1 MKQCSISSNN
11 KQVLS
16 RNCGLFRVRTKLDAF
31 QSKEEKLFGNKSF
44 LEIILGLIKK
54 TQSDV
59 LSNTAFHKKKG
70 AFNYSMAKII
80 LKEFKKDLI
89 SINEEEKKKVQLHE
103 NLLIEKKKK
112 IKEIIFNQNN
122 SKCCMLDSCNGTEI
136 NLKTEQ
142 FVNGSGDVDP
152 RKELVQLKI
161 LNFKLENEINK
172 VDFLSKRLFFEKEY
186 NKNYY
191 IENKIKLDRI
201 YIKQNDNKIVNQI
214 LHNKLI
220 TRRKIFIR
228 KANMKNNQDFCI
240 NGIKDRIYQFK
251 KDIRDLYQYYNNQ
264 IISEEEKSYIETIVE
279 DMKKDDMDE
288 DSLNEDSINNIEMDK
303 KITKDDLDSIDKN
316 SSNKDSSNNEE
327 TCPNSSEKYRI
338 EINN

>member
-59 LSNTAFHKKKG
+59 LSNTAFNKKKG
-70 AFNYSMAKII
+70 AFNYSVAKII
-80 LKEFKKDLI
+80 LKDLKKDLI
-89 SINEEEKKKVQLHE
+89 SINEEEKKKVLLHE
-103 NLLIEKKKK
+103 NLLNEKKKK

-327 TCPNSSEKYRI
+327 TCPNSSEKYPI

>member
-1 MKQCSISSNN
+1 MKQSSISSNN

-16 RNCGLFRVRTKLDAF
+16 RNCGLFLVRTNKDAF

-103 NLLIEKKKK
+103 NLLNEKKKK

-152 RKELVQLKI
+152 RKELVQLKM
-161 LNFKLENEINK
+161 LNFELENEINK
-172 VDFLSKRLFFEKEY
+172 VEFLSKRLLFEKEY

-191 IENKIKLDRI
+191 AENKIKLDRI

-220 TRRKIFIR
+220 IRRKIFIR

-279 DMKKDDMDE
+279 KMNNNCIDNDDEID
-288 DSLNEDSINNIEMDK
+288 EDSINDEINKEIMKEEF
-303 KITKDDLDSIDKN
+303 DLCDKN
-316 SSNKDSSNNEE
+316 RLHKDSSNNEE
-327 TCPNSSEKYRI
+327 ETCPNSSKNI
-338 EINN
+338 E